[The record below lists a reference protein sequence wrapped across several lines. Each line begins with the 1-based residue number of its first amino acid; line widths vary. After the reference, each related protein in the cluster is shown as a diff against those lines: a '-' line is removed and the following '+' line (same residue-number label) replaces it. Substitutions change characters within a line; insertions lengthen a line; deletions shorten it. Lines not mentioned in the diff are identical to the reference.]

1 MGLFLDLHN
10 IPGGV
15 APRDVALA
23 HMKDLEAQWKRNV
36 RYLRYWFDD
45 DLTKIFCLVDAPS
58 KEDAIAVHAEAHGL
72 LPDEIISVQSGS
84 VAQLLGST
92 AEEPPWD
99 EGSGSPP
106 PQDSAFR
113 VILFTDIEGSTAL
126 TERLGDVAAMDFL
139 RVHDEIIDNALREGQ
154 GNRVKHTGD
163 GVMACFR
170 SVVRAV
176 EASIA
181 IQQAFASQNQGNEI
195 PLRVKIGMSAGE
207 PVEKNQDLFGA
218 VVQLAART
226 CSQAGPGQI
235 LASSVIRDLSAGKGF
250 RFVDRG
256 EYALKGFE
264 EPRRLYEVAWS

>member
-1 MGLFLDLHN
+1 
-10 IPGGV
+10 
-15 APRDVALA
+15 
-23 HMKDLEAQWKRNV
+23 
-36 RYLRYWFDD
+36 
-45 DLTKIFCLVDAPS
+45 
-58 KEDAIAVHAEAHGL
+58 
-72 LPDEIISVQSGS
+72 
-84 VAQLLGST
+84 
-92 AEEPPWD
+92 
-99 EGSGSPP
+99 
-106 PQDSAFR
+106 

-139 RVHDEIIDNALREGQ
+139 RVHDEIIDHALREGQ

-181 IQQAFASQNQGNEI
+181 IQQAFASQNQGNEV

-207 PVEKNQDLFGA
+207 PVERDQDLFGA

-256 EYALKGFE
+256 EHVLKGFE